1 MISATVSITP
11 QLYDIDPMQVVWH
24 GNYTRFFEI
33 ARCALLDRI
42 GYSYEAMA
50 ASGYAWPIVD
60 LRIRYAR
67 PVKLFQA
74 LEVEARL
81 TDYENYLRI
90 AYRCRNAKT
99 GETLTKGQT
108 TQVAVFLQSGET
120 CLESP
125 EVFLEKI
132 RPLL

>member
-1 MISATVSITP
+1 MISAKVAITP
-11 QLYDIDPMQVVWH
+11 QFYDIDPMQVVWH
-24 GNYTRFFEI
+24 GNYARFFEI

-42 GYSYEAMA
+42 GYGYEAMA

-67 PVKLFQA
+67 PVKLFQG
-74 LEVEARL
+74 LEVEASL
-81 TDYENYLRI
+81 VAYENYLRI
-90 AYRCRNAKT
+90 AYRCRDAQS

-108 TQVAVFLQSGET
+108 TQVAVSLQSGET

-125 EVFLEKI
+125 EVFLEKV
-132 RPLL
+132 RRLL

>member
-1 MISATVSITP
+1 MISAKIAITP
-11 QLYDIDPMQVVWH
+11 QFYDIDPMQVVWH
-24 GNYTRFFEI
+24 GNYARFFEI

-42 GYSYEAMA
+42 GYGYEAMA

-67 PVKLFQA
+67 PVKLFQG
-74 LEVEARL
+74 LEVEANL
-81 TDYENYLRI
+81 VAYENYLRI
-90 AYRCRNAKT
+90 AYRCRDAQS

-108 TQVAVFLQSGET
+108 TQVAVSLQSGET

-125 EVFLEKI
+125 EVFLEKV
-132 RPLL
+132 RRLL